1 MGQAEVQKIRDIKL
15 TAIFI
20 YTLKIMLSSK
30 LWFVFF
36 YSICYFGATA
46 FSYKFQ
52 IFVLVV
58 DECLDYLASI
68 RIVPENKI
76 ITYVILETNYE

>member
-1 MGQAEVQKIRDIKL
+1 M
-15 TAIFI
+15 
-20 YTLKIMLSSK
+20 
-30 LWFVFF
+30 FF